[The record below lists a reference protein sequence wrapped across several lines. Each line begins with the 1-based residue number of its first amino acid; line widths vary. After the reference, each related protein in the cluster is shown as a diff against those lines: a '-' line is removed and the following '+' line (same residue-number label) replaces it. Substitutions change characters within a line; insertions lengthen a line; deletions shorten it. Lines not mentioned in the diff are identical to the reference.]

1 MDKDVTGR
9 FMPSLAYVSREKS
22 KASNHHF
29 EAGAQN
35 VLEPGASFTRQVFC
49 GGPSKFESP
58 AIPELNPNHVVD
70 KSIRSSDIL
79 ALAHHPSG
87 CNYEKQTSWGYK
99 ASIINVPNFKVFH
112 ARQIAID
119 INCVSFGNFQIG
131 YRYGSLV
138 EDYFA
143 GSRLH
148 SEGWRSIFCNPGGCT
163 RFLVGSAKTVDC
175 WCS

>member
-1 MDKDVTGR
+1 MAWIKMSPAVLCPALHMSPER
-9 FMPSLAYVSREKS
+9 
-22 KASNHHF
+22 KARP
-29 EAGAQN
+29 QTTTPKQ
-35 VLEPGASFTRQVFC
+35 EPGASFSRQVFC

-58 AIPELNPNHVVD
+58 EIPELNPNHVVD

-99 ASIINVPNFKVFH
+99 A
-112 ARQIAID
+112 R
-119 INCVSFGNFQIG
+119 

-138 EDYFA
+138 EDYFT

-163 RFLVGSAKTVDC
+163 RFLAGSTKTVDC